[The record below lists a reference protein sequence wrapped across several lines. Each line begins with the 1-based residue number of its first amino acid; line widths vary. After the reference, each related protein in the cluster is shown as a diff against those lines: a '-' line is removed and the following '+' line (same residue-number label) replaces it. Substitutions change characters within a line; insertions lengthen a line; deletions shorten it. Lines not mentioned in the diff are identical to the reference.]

1 MFAPRKMALIQIE
14 LNEVTAAN
22 PRVFQILRQP
32 PLVNE
37 WVKPAASGPPVL
49 LALCSSCSASC
60 SLRRQQQ
67 AHSRVASLGDC
78 VCVCVCVAVSL
89 NLCLPSSRSK
99 SRCVCSLLLLSCLRV
114 CLPDLSLF
122 ETSLHISHTARFLY
136 FLFFANLHLNV
147 ATQRTQIFAFLSDS
161 MVMLNRR
168 ASIGAHSGGCC
179 FVSAL
184 ALIAVCHSPVN
195 KLDLQMRRR

>member
-1 MFAPRKMALIQIE
+1 MFACTKMALIQIE

-37 WVKPAASGPPVL
+37 WVKPAASGPPSDRPC
-49 LALCSSCSASC
+49 A
-60 SLRRQQQ
+60 Q
-67 AHSRVASLGDC
+67 AAQLPVPDGGNSRPHSHVTSQGDC
-78 VCVCVCVAVSL
+78 ACVCVCVAVSL
-89 NLCLPSSRSK
+89 NLCLLSSRSK

-122 ETSLHISHTARFLY
+122 ETSLHISHTARFL
-136 FLFFANLHLNV
+136 FFCKFTFKCSN
-147 ATQRTQIFAFLSDS
+147 TERTQIFTFLSDS

-168 ASIGAHSGGCC
+168 ASVGAHGGGCC

-184 ALIAVCHSPVN
+184 ALIAACHSPVN